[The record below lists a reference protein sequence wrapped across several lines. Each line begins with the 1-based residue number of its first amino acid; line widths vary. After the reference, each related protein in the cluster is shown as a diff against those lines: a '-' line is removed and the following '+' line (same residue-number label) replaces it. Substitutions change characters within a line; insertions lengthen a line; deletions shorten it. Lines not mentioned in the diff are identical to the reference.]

1 MANMKTPI
9 YDFVMAYANS
19 DKRRLHMPGHK
30 GNGSLGFEKYDI
42 TEISGADALFVAD
55 GIIAE
60 SEKNLTEIYETRA
73 SLYSCE
79 GSSLAVRAMLY
90 LAMLHA
96 KEAREGKGDC
106 RDFVL
111 AGRNAHS
118 SFMTALA
125 LLNLDVKWLYPSREQ
140 SYLSCQITPEYLE
153 KCLDVCEKKPICVY
167 ITSPDYLGR
176 LSDISALSSVC
187 KRHGVLL
194 VVDNAHG
201 AYLKF
206 LENDAHPIS
215 QGADMCCDSAHK
227 TLECLTGGAYLHIS
241 KNAPRSLVKNAKG
254 AMSVFA
260 STSPSYLILSSL
272 DKLNEYLATEVRSD
286 LRDTLLRLSEIRS
299 RLRQAGYTLCEQEEL
314 KITVKA
320 TDYGY
325 FGYEIGKILEEND
338 IIPEL
343 ADTEYVVLMAGIR
356 ARKNDLDA
364 LCEVLLNIPK
374 REKKATPVLDFD
386 IPKPL
391 LTPRQALLSP
401 RERVSVCDAV
411 GRIFVGFTLPCPPAV
426 AIAVAG
432 EQITGEIAE
441 TLAYYGHKTVEV
453 AII

>member
-1 MANMKTPI
+1 MKTPI

-19 DKRRLHMPGHK
+19 DKKRLHMPGHK
-30 GNGSLGFEKYDI
+30 GKGSLGFEKYDI

-55 GIIAE
+55 GIIAQ
-60 SEKNLTEIYETRA
+60 SEKNLTEIYETGA

-79 GSSLAVRAMLY
+79 GSSLVVRAMLY
-90 LAMLHA
+90 LAMLY
-96 KEAREGKGDC
+96 AREKRGGVSDS

-125 LLNLDVKWLYPSREQ
+125 LLDLDVKWMRQAGEQ
-140 SYLSCQITPEYLE
+140 SLLSCQITPNE
-153 KCLDVCEKKPICVY
+153 LDEHLKMCEKPPVCVY

-206 LENDAHPIS
+206 LESDAHPMS

-227 TLECLTGGAYLHIS
+227 TLECLTGGAYLHIA
-241 KNAPRSLVKNAKG
+241 KNAPLSLVKNAKG

-272 DKLNEYLATEVRSD
+272 DKLNEYLDTEVKSD
-286 LRDTLLRLSEIRS
+286 LIDTLSRLSAIRS
-299 RLRQAGYTLCEQEEL
+299 RLRGAGYTLCEQEEL
-314 KITVKA
+314 KITIKA

-343 ADTEYVVLMAGIR
+343 ADREYVVLMVGIKASR
-356 ARKNDLDA
+356 RDLDA

-374 REKKATPVLDFD
+374 MEKKTTPVRNFAP
-386 IPKPL
+386 PKSL

-401 RERVSVCDAV
+401 RERVSTPNAV
-411 GRIFVGFTLPCPPAV
+411 GRTFVGFTLPCPPAV
-426 AIAVAG
+426 AIVVAG
-432 EQITGEIAE
+432 EQITSEIAE
-441 TLAYYGHKTVEV
+441 ALAYYGHKTVEV
-453 AII
+453 AL

>member
-1 MANMKTPI
+1 MKTPI

-125 LLNLDVKWLYPSREQ
+125 LLDLDVKWLYPSREQ

-241 KNAPRSLVKNAKG
+241 KTAPRSLVKNAKG
-254 AMSVFA
+254 AMNVFA

-272 DKLNEYLATEVRSD
+272 DKLNESLSTDFNGELSDTVCLVDKAKNRLTE
-286 LRDTLLRLSEIRS
+286 
-299 RLRQAGYTLCEQEEL
+299 AGYTLISEEKL
-314 KITVKA
+314 KITVK
-320 TDYGY
+320 TVDYGY
-325 FGYEIGKILEEND
+325 FGYEIGKILEQNG

-343 ADTEYVVLMAGIR
+343 ADKEFVVLMVST
-356 ARKNDLDA
+356 KTSKDDLDT
-364 LCEVLLNIPK
+364 LCDELCKIPKKDKIVTPVFDFEVLEQK
-374 REKKATPVLDFD
+374 M
-386 IPKPL
+386 
-391 LTPRQALLSP
+391 TPRQAFFSP
-401 RERVSVCDAV
+401 KERIAVENSV
-411 GRIFVGFTLPCPPAV
+411 GRTFVGFTLPCPPAV
-426 AIAVAG
+426 ALVTAG
-432 EQITGEIAE
+432 EVITSEVA
-441 TLAYYGHKTVEV
+441 TALAYNGHKTVEV
-453 AII
+453 ALY

>member
-1 MANMKTPI
+1 
-9 YDFVMAYANS
+9 
-19 DKRRLHMPGHK
+19 MPGHK

-125 LLNLDVKWLYPSREQ
+125 LLDLDVKWLYPSREQ

-241 KNAPRSLVKNAKG
+241 KTAPRSLVKNAKG
-254 AMSVFA
+254 AMNVFA

-272 DKLNEYLATEVRSD
+272 DKLNESLSTDFNGELSDTVCLVDKAKNRLTE
-286 LRDTLLRLSEIRS
+286 
-299 RLRQAGYTLCEQEEL
+299 AGYTLISEEKL
-314 KITVKA
+314 KITVK
-320 TDYGY
+320 TVDYGY
-325 FGYEIGKILEEND
+325 FGYEIGKILEQNG

-343 ADTEYVVLMAGIR
+343 ADKEFVVLMVST
-356 ARKNDLDA
+356 KTSKDDLDT
-364 LCEVLLNIPK
+364 LCDELCKIPKKDKIVTPVFDFEVLEQK
-374 REKKATPVLDFD
+374 M
-386 IPKPL
+386 
-391 LTPRQALLSP
+391 TPRQAFFSP
-401 RERVSVCDAV
+401 KERIAVENSV
-411 GRIFVGFTLPCPPAV
+411 GRTFVGFTLPCPPAV
-426 AIAVAG
+426 ALVTAG
-432 EQITGEIAE
+432 EVITSEVA
-441 TLAYYGHKTVEV
+441 TALAYNGHKTVEV
-453 AII
+453 ALY

>member
-1 MANMKTPI
+1 MKTPI

-60 SEKNLTEIYETRA
+60 SEKNLTEIYETLA

-96 KEAREGKGDC
+96 KEARESKGDC

-125 LLNLDVKWLYPSREQ
+125 LLDLDVKWLYPSREQ

-194 VVDNAHG
+194 IVDNAHG

-241 KNAPRSLVKNAKG
+241 KTAPRSLVKNAKG

-272 DKLNEYLATEVRSD
+272 DKLNESLATTFKGE
-286 LRDTLLRLSEIRS
+286 LCDTVSLVDSVKS
-299 RLRQAGYTLCEQEEL
+299 RLIKAGYTLVSDEKL
-314 KITVKA
+314 KITIKA

-325 FGYEIGKILEEND
+325 FGYEIGEILEKNG

-343 ADTEYVVLMAGIR
+343 ADKEFVVLMVSTKTSKG
-356 ARKNDLDA
+356 DLDT
-364 LCEVLLNIPK
+364 LCDELCKIPKKDKIVTPVSDFEVLERK
-374 REKKATPVLDFD
+374 M
-386 IPKPL
+386 
-391 LTPRQALLSP
+391 TPRQAFFSP
-401 RERVSVCDAV
+401 KERIAVENSV
-411 GRIFVGFTLPCPPAV
+411 GRTFVGFTLPCPPAV
-426 AIAVAG
+426 ALVTAGEVITSEIAVA
-432 EQITGEIAE
+432 
-441 TLAYYGHKTVEV
+441 LAYHGHKTVEV
-453 AII
+453 ATI